1 MTRRWLLIGL
11 VAMGVAGRVPAQP
24 ARPPDSLRTYEL
36 GEIVVGAEERDGGGA
51 EPATVQR
58 IGLAAIARQDA
69 PSVDDV
75 ARLIPAAHVQ
85 TNSRGE
91 TLVYLR
97 SAGER
102 QVALYF
108 DGALLNVP
116 WDNRVDLSLVPAS
129 VIGGM
134 TVVKGA
140 PSVAYGPNV
149 LGGAINLTA
158 RELDGPGRHTEVYGR
173 LSRPRYGQAYVTHLG
188 RTTHWSYSAS
198 AGYVDQQGQSLPA
211 GADLPYSQPDAE
223 LRTNTDRRL
232 LNLYAQLAYERQA
245 VQVGV
250 SALHLDGARGVA
262 PEGHLDPDVDG
273 VRYWRYPDWRTS
285 LLILNGRV
293 ALPGGGWLRGAVWGS
308 RFAQQIDQYGSIAYE
323 RVQDTQQDDDVTAGL
338 RLLLDRPA
346 GPGAVRLALHGL
358 TSRHDQ
364 RDLAFEPDGR
374 LAGPP
379 EAFPTQR
386 YRQHLFSLG
395 GEYRLRPSPS
405 WQVTAGASLD
415 GIATPLT
422 GDKPGRDPQTALGF
436 SATTSY
442 DVTPARVLTASIGR
456 KMRFPTMRELFGE
469 ALNRLLVN
477 PNLRPESAWIGEVSL
492 RSGQGTATGDVT
504 VFARRTFDTIDQ
516 RNVTVVN
523 EQGEE
528 ERRRQRINLDGSRVL
543 GVEVA
548 GQVAVTRRWMVR
560 GHLTGM
566 HARGLVDGATEHL
579 TEKPAW
585 LGMLA
590 LDYRGPRGLSWLFQ
604 ATGTGRAYGRAED
617 NRLVALPSSL
627 VLDAR
632 VGYRVQ
638 LGQPAVVI
646 GELFARV
653 DNLTDATVLPQLG
666 LPSSGREVSVGLDL
680 TI

>member
-1 MTRRWLLIGL
+1 MARRWVLIGL

-102 QVALYF
+102 QVTLYF

-158 RELDGPGRHTEVYGR
+158 RELDGPGRYTEVYGR
-173 LSRPRYGQAYVTHLG
+173 WGRPQHGQAYVTHLG
-188 RTTHWSYSAS
+188 RTSRWSYSAS
-198 AGYVDQQGQSLPA
+198 AGYVEQRGQPLPA

-232 LNLYAQLAYERQA
+232 LNLYAQLAYEREA

-250 SALHLDGARGVA
+250 SALHLDGVRGVA
-262 PEGHLDPDVDG
+262 PEGHLDPDVDR

-285 LLILNGRV
+285 LLILNGRA
-293 ALPGGGWLRGAVWGS
+293 ALPGGLWLRGAVWGS
-308 RFAQQIDQYGSIAYE
+308 RFAQQIDQYASVAYE

-338 RLLLDRPA
+338 RLLLDRAA
-346 GPGAVRLALHGL
+346 GPGAVRLAFHGL

-364 RDLAFEPDGR
+364 RDLAFGPDGR

-395 GEYRLRPSPS
+395 AEYRLRPSPA

-422 GDKPGRDPQTALGF
+422 GDKPGRDPQTALGVA
-436 SATTSY
+436 ATASY
-442 DVTPARVLTASIGR
+442 DIAPAWALTASAGR
-456 KMRFPTMRELFGE
+456 KVRFPTMRELFGE
-469 ALNRLLVN
+469 ALNRFLVN
-477 PNLRPESAWIGEVSL
+477 PNLRPESAWIGEVGL
-492 RSGQGTATGDVT
+492 RRQGAATGEAT
-504 VFARRTFDTIDQ
+504 FFARRTFDTIDQ

-548 GQVAVTRRWMVR
+548 GQVTLSPRWVVR

-566 HARGLVDGATEHL
+566 HARGMIDGETDPL
-579 TEKPAW
+579 IEKPAW
-585 LGMLA
+585 LGLLA
-590 LDYRGPRGLSWLFQ
+590 LDYRGRGGLSGLVQ
-604 ATGTGRAYGRAED
+604 ATGTGQAYGRAED
-617 NRLVALPSSL
+617 NRLVTLPSSL

-632 VGYRVQ
+632 VGYRVR

-666 LPSSGREVSVGLDL
+666 LPGPGRAVSLGFDL